1 MRQRFSSLVAT
12 VTVFA
17 VAIASV
23 QVLPAAAAPSAQ
35 TPPRSDCLVDLRAQ
49 VSPAVLLLGETADV
63 TLRASAR
70 CAMSAPLHLVLVL
83 GEPATMAGEPIVQL
97 KTATKVII
105 SSLDLTSNPSTS
117 VGLVAFQS
125 TARTFCALTNDE
137 ARLMACAGKLD
148 ARGGRAI
155 DRGITEGLKVL
166 ADGRNGPGDGVAPNE
181 VMMVVADGANEAGCD
196 PVMSAARRA
205 KGQGVLVVAVNIGA
219 GDMQCMVACAS
230 SARYAFLIE
239 NAGQLVNVFAKLRES
254 LAPAAL
260 RRLTIVETLP
270 ANMAYIDG
278 SANPPADVSGDKKT
292 LTWEYQNVSEA
303 GVTLSYAIRPLAP
316 GYRAVSLGAWA
327 DFADPRG
334 LLGRAAFPIPHVSV
348 FGQSAGPPLI
358 ERIAPLG
365 EIQAAEWAD
374 LGGR

>member
-23 QVLPAAAAPSAQ
+23 RVLPAAAAPSAQ

-83 GEPATMAGEPIVQL
+83 GEPATVAGQPIEQL
-97 KTATKVII
+97 KAATKAII
-105 SSLDLTSNPSTS
+105 SSLDLKSNPSTS

-125 TARTFCALTNDE
+125 TARTVCALTNDE
-137 ARLMACAGKLD
+137 AHLMACAGTLD

-166 ADGRNGPGDGVAPNE
+166 ADGRNGPGDSVAPYE
-181 VMMVVADGANEAGCD
+181 VMIVVADGANEAGCD
-196 PVMSAARRA
+196 LVKSAARRA
-205 KGQGVLVVAVNIGA
+205 KGQGVLVVAVNLGA
-219 GDMQCMVACAS
+219 GDIQCMVACAS

-239 NAGQLVNVFAKLRES
+239 NAWQLVNVFAKLRES

-260 RRLTIVETLP
+260 RRLTIVEILP

-303 GVTLSYAIRPLAP
+303 GVTLSYVIRPLAP

-327 DFADPRG
+327 DFADLRG

-348 FGQSAGPPLI
+348 FGLSAGPPLI
-358 ERIAPLG
+358 ERG
-365 EIQAAEWAD
+365 GIQAAEWAD